1 LTGPGDDARL
11 VELAS
16 MDTLAYRVIL
26 EPDEDGFRAIIPA
39 FPRVFTCGDD
49 VEDALRMA
57 ADAIGLE
64 LSVLRERGLPI
75 PDPDGDAEVRVERVV
90 VSAPA
95 A

>member
-1 LTGPGDDARL
+1 MN
-11 VELAS
+11 AS
-16 MDTLAYRVIL
+16 AAAESSGMGGLSYRVIL

-39 FPRVFTCGDD
+39 FPRIFTCGDD

-64 LSVLRERGLPI
+64 LSVLRERGLPL
-75 PDPDGDAEVRVERVV
+75 PEPDGDLEVRVERVV
-90 VSAPA
+90 VTPPA

>member
-1 LTGPGDDARL
+1 
-11 VELAS
+11 

-39 FPRVFTCGDD
+39 FPRIFTCGDD

-64 LSVLRERGLPI
+64 LSVLRERGLVP
-75 PDPDGDAEVRVERVV
+75 PDPDGDLEVRIERVV
-90 VSAPA
+90 VTTSAA
-95 A
+95 

>member
-1 LTGPGDDARL
+1 MNATPPAESPG
-11 VELAS
+11 
-16 MDTLAYRVIL
+16 MDGLSYRVIL

-49 VEDALRMA
+49 VEEALAMA

-75 PDPDGDAEVRVERVV
+75 PEPDGDVEVRVERVTV
-90 VSAPA
+90 ALPA